1 MAYCIQ
7 NRLLKIDLTRRKT
20 ESEPIEELIFDFLGG
35 RGINQKILFDRVSP
49 GIKAFDVDGVL
60 AIGAGLLVGTLAPC
74 ACRLSIDS
82 KSAFN
87 DGIGSAN
94 MGGYFAVELKRAGF
108 DHLFLAGRSEEPI
121 YLWIHDREVEF
132 RDASEI
138 WSETTLKAEAHIRS
152 ELGDE
157 DLHIIGIG
165 PAGAGLARIACIIGD
180 GARAAGRCGLG
191 AVMGS
196 KGVKAIAVKGTGRV
210 QVAQPEA
217 FRARTREYSEKL
229 RKTAGA
235 KSRGIFGTIP
245 AVKAFNAWSATP
257 FRNFQDEYVE
267 EDRIAKLA
275 PEAFEKYS
283 EKRLG
288 CAFCP
293 IGCQHV
299 YRISEGPYEGLV
311 CNKLEAN
318 TVWNFGTKLDITYP
332 PAIIAAQQRC
342 CEYGLDIDGAS
353 SVIAWA
359 MECFEREILTTSDT
373 DGLELRWG
381 DHAVVMEL
389 LGRIARREGFGKVL
403 GDGVQRASQEV
414 GKGSEKFAVHIKGQ
428 DLIEPMRSLKAW
440 ALGIAVSPRGAAHT
454 RGAAG
459 SITRL
464 VPPEKARSMWGLDP
478 ETAGDPYAAAPAI
491 VKYYEQ
497 FHAVLDSLGLCF
509 FSSNWL
515 GPDALSPEDVAS
527 IVSAALGKNVNAAS
541 LMAAGERIHNVEK
554 AFNVR
559 HAGFSRKHDY
569 PPERLMR
576 EAVKS
581 GPGRGEILKKEGW
594 ERMLEGYYLEHGWNQ
609 ETGWPTRESLAQ
621 LSLQDVADVLE
632 EEGRLGD

>member
-1 MAYCIQ
+1 MFERGLKSNPLQAQPRGWTMAYCIQ
-7 NRLLKIDLTRRKT
+7 NKLLKIDLTRGKT
-20 ESEPIEELIFDFLGG
+20 ESEPVEELMVNFLGG
-35 RGINQKILFDRVSP
+35 RGINQKILFDRLSP
-49 GIKAFDVDGVL
+49 GIKAFDVDSAL

-74 ACRLSIDS
+74 ASRLSIDS
-82 KSAFN
+82 KNAFN

-94 MGGYFAVELKRAGF
+94 MGGYFAVELKQAGF
-108 DHLFLAGRSEEPI
+108 DHLFLTGRSEEPL
-121 YLWIHDREVEF
+121 YLWIHDGEVEF

-138 WSETTLKAEAHIRS
+138 WSETTVNAEAHIRR

-157 DLHIIGIG
+157 DLHIISIG

-196 KGVKAIAVKGTGRV
+196 KGLKAIAVKGTGRV
-210 QVAQPEA
+210 RVAQPDL
-217 FRARTREYSEKL
+217 FRILMRKYSEKL
-229 RKTAGA
+229 RNTAGA
-235 KSRGIFGTIP
+235 KTRGIFGTIP

-257 FRNFQDEYVE
+257 FRNFQDEYME
-267 EDRIAKLA
+267 EHRIAKLA

-283 EKRLG
+283 EKRLT

-311 CNKLEAN
+311 CKKVEAN
-318 TVWNFGTKLDITYP
+318 AVWDFGTKLDITYAP
-332 PAIIAAQQRC
+332 GIIAAQQRC
-342 CEYGLDIDGAS
+342 CEYGLDMDGAS
-353 SVIAWA
+353 SAIAWA
-359 MECFEREILTTSDT
+359 MECFEQGILTTSDT

-403 GDGVQRASQEV
+403 GEGVQRASEEV

-459 SITRL
+459 SITRV
-464 VPPEKARSMWGLDP
+464 VPPEKAQSMWGFDP
-478 ETAGDPYAAAPAI
+478 ETARDPYAAAPGI

-497 FHAVLDSLGLCF
+497 FHAVLDSLGVCF
-509 FSSNWL
+509 FS
-515 GPDALSPEDVAS
+515 
-527 IVSAALGKNVNAAS
+527 
-541 LMAAGERIHNVEK
+541 LMVAGERIHNVEK

-576 EAVKS
+576 EPVKS
-581 GPGRGEILKKEGW
+581 GPGRGEILKKEDW
-594 ERMLEGYYLEHGWNQ
+594 ERMLEGYYRAHGWDA
-609 ETGWPTRESLAQ
+609 ETGWPRRESLAQ
-621 LSLQDVADVLE
+621 LGLQDIADALE
-632 EEGRLGD
+632 KEGRLGD